1 LSNPCTGVAAIFA
14 SRLMNGRPS
23 VIFEDGSQLRD
34 FVNIRDIV
42 QANVLAMEASDANG
56 MALNVGSGE
65 PVTISEVASEIASLL
80 GVEVPPA
87 ITGAYRF
94 GDIRHCHADISKI
107 SQTLGYVPRVSF
119 EQGMSE
125 LVNWLDSQQAQDYTD
140 DALRDL
146 AARGLVA

>member
-1 LSNPCTGVAAIFA
+1 
-14 SRLMNGRPS
+14 MRP
-23 VIFEDGSQLRD
+23 
-34 FVNIRDIV
+34 
-42 QANVLAMEASDANG
+42 AM
-56 MALNVGSGE
+56 
-65 PVTISEVASEIASLL
+65 
-80 GVEVPPA
+80 PPA

-125 LVNWLDSQQAQDYTD
+125 LVNWLDSQPAQDYTD